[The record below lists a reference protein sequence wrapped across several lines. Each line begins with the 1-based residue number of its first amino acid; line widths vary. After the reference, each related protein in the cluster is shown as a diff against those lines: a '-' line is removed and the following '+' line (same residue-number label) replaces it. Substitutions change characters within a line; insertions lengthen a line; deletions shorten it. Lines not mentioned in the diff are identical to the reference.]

1 MGTQISRIAPWQA
14 TKVFTI
20 MYFIIGAA
28 FATPMLLLTLIVGPQ
43 VGGEETN
50 NLGIWFYIAMPF
62 LYAIMGLILI
72 PISCWLYNMIAKYVG
87 GIEFTLQEKS
97 DT

>member
-20 MYFIIGAA
+20 MYFMLGLV
-28 FATPMLLLTLIVGPQ
+28 FATPMLLPTLIAGPQ
-43 VGGEETN
+43 EGAEGANKV
-50 NLGIWFYIAMPF
+50 GIWFYLAMPF
-62 LYAIMGLILI
+62 IYAIMGLIFT

-97 DT
+97 DA